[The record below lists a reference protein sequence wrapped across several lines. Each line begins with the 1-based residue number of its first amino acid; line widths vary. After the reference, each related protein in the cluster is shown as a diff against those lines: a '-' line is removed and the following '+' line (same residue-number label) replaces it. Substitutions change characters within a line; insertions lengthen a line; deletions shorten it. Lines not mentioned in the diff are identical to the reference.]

1 MCAMTFKSDWLHR
14 LLEVS
19 LSISFVFRS
28 PSEKSVFQTI
38 MQNNNSNAKSNNG
51 KCLTFFVY
59 YLFFTMS
66 DYQGQQHFI
75 RNKNEST
82 FIKVHSVNRN
92 IWLHNSLK
100 ANWLLSAKV

>member
-1 MCAMTFKSDWLHR
+1 MTFKSDWLHR

-19 LSISFVFRS
+19 LSIGFVFRS
-28 PSEKSVFQTI
+28 PSKKTVFQTI
-38 MQNNNSNAKSNNG
+38 MQNNNSNAKSKNG

>member
-1 MCAMTFKSDWLHR
+1 MF
-14 LLEVS
+14 
-19 LSISFVFRS
+19 SI
-28 PSEKSVFQTI
+28 
-38 MQNNNSNAKSNNG
+38 
-51 KCLTFFVY
+51 FFTQPVY

-100 ANWLLSAKV
+100 ANWLLSAKYKKVEGKNDIRPPTP